1 MSHEPENTQG
11 RGARKREARRHQE
24 SEREA
29 LRWFQQPGVLVFF
42 VALVLAGVGLV
53 FVVDASRYI
62 PYEDAS
68 LGGLDLHLQEARWI
82 LDQMDHGENFQK
94 PSVMMP
100 DMPDWGLQRVTLDLA
115 FRNAS
120 DLTQI
125 YDGQEFFLVPELG
138 DEVPPMGAQVGR
150 AILGPGQTFNTALH
164 FDFDTR
170 LPHGKLRVAWRRA
183 GETAYLPVP
192 EPAEHYHLRPRGGEV
207 SLPPDA
213 RLLLPIGLAKR
224 GEQLY
229 AGVYGCIACHGDPAI
244 GDSNNVGP
252 HLGEIGAVAARRI
265 DGVSAEQYIYDSML
279 QPGAFIAPD
288 CKHGPCMEP
297 TAMPEYASLMNLQ
310 DFADLL
316 VYLLELEG

>member
-1 MSHEPENTQG
+1 MTQG
-11 RGARKREARRHQE
+11 KNSPVGRGSRKRRARRLSE
-24 SEREA
+24 SERNA
-29 LRWFQQPGVLVFF
+29 LRWFRQPSVLVFCF
-42 VALVLAGVGLV
+42 ALMLAGAGLV

-62 PYEDAS
+62 PTEDAS

-115 FRNAS
+115 FRNDS

-125 YDGQEFFLVPELG
+125 YDGQEFFLVPEIG

-150 AILGPGQTFNTALH
+150 AILAPGQTFNTALH

-170 LPHGKLRVAWRRA
+170 LPHGKLRVAWRRD
-183 GETAYLPVP
+183 GGVAYLPIP

-229 AGVYGCIACHGDPAI
+229 TGVYGCIACHGDPAVS
-244 GDSNNVGP
+244 GTNNVGP
-252 HLGEIGAVAARRI
+252 HLGAIGRVGADRI
-265 DGVSAEQYIYDSML
+265 DGVSAAQYIYDSML
-279 QPGAFIAPD
+279 NPGAFIAPE
-288 CKHGPCMEP
+288 CKHGPCAEP

-316 VYLLELEG
+316 VYLLELQG